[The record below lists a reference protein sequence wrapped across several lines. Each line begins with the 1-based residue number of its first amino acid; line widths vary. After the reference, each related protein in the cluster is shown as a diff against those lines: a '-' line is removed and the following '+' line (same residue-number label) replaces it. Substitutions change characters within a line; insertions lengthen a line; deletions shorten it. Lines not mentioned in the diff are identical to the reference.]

1 MALQKNTVLVVDDM
15 LELRQELAYLLEDT
29 GYKVLQAE
37 NGKIAL
43 VILQL
48 NPVDLMITDIFMPE
62 MDGIELLL
70 KVKQSFADLPIILIS
85 GGGRYV
91 ADSNEYDYLE
101 TTRKLT
107 GVEHILKKPFDDE
120 ILVEMVGKLLKAA

>member
-1 MALQKNTVLVVDDM
+1 MTLQKNTVLVVDDV
-15 LELRQELAYLLEDT
+15 LELRQELAYLLEDA

-43 VILQL
+43 AILQL

-70 KVKQSFADLPIILIS
+70 KVKQSFADLLIILIS